1 MGKLQHT
8 LWQIYVALLC
18 CFVVNLIKEWCCFE
32 GSNWQCVEFLSL
44 LTEASWLRH
53 GKSDRKKRRR
63 LQPFNSLNCA
73 LSLWEYTWTTVD
85 YVFGFRLHCRLPLG
99 NMKWLF
105 QSQENSLS
113 SVSSSHLILSI
124 SLADSSGPPILPCL
138 SVVDEARTEWSGG
151 WERRKASEKHL
162 VLLSVPSD
170 KARLFSG
177 VHNGTLQCFKTW
189 LYLWISLRLR
199 NSHLSGFH
207 HCWYGAV
214 PPLATSL
221 DAWPCFYFIFFKT
234 WLFPIMVLCCFRL
247 LFLSSNSVRLP
258 AAAELR
264 K

>member
-1 MGKLQHT
+1 MGSRTK
-8 LWQIYVALLC
+8 
-18 CFVVNLIKEWCCFE
+18 
-32 GSNWQCVEFLSL
+32 
-44 LTEASWLRH
+44 
-53 GKSDRKKRRR
+53 KKRRR
-63 LQPFNSLNCA
+63 LQLFNSLNCA

-138 SVVDEARTEWSGG
+138 SVVDGARTEWSGG

-199 NSHLSGFH
+199 NSRLSGFH

-214 PPLATSL
+214 PPLATSP
-221 DAWPCFYFIFFKT
+221 DAWPCFYLFILKPDYSQSWSFVVF
-234 WLFPIMVLCCFRL
+234 VYCFYPAIQFGCPL
-247 LFLSSNSVRLP
+247 PLSSENKKPSLS
-258 AAAELR
+258 
-264 K
+264 